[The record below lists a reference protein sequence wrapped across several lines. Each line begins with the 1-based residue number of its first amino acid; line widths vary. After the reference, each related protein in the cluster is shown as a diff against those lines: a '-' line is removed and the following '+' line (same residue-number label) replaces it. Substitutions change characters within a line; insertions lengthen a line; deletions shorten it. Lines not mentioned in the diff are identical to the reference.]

1 MGGRGG
7 GKGRAKEGI
16 GIREWRR
23 ERKGCKVRAWPGL
36 PQPEG
41 RTGSEGGPIP
51 GVGAKGERSAIDAFS
66 DSLID
71 GGEDRE
77 PC

>member
-7 GKGRAKEGI
+7 GEGRAKEGI

-23 ERKGCKVRAWPGL
+23 ERMGCKVRAWL
-36 PQPEG
+36 PQG
-41 RTGSEGGPIP
+41 RTGSEPESEGDPIA

-71 GGEDRE
+71 GREDR
-77 PC
+77 